1 MSKVEPIKFSNQNTT
16 SKIES
21 KEKAKELLFKCK
33 EELTTEQKAENEKK
47 AVDVLKQEGYKLTPK
62 GDGKYILEDVLGHK
76 HMINNLGFNDR
87 GVVSY
92 TELMINYIDP
102 SQKERYDRKVLKGE
116 DDTPEDKAKYAK
128 QSMDIARKA
137 GYTIEDR
144 GDGTYIL
151 TNPDGGRS
159 VVNNFDI
166 AYDGGA
172 VWTTLPVHLD
182 GEKPRFMLQEL

>member
-1 MSKVEPIKFSNQNTT
+1 MSKVEPIKFSNQ
-16 SKIES
+16 
-21 KEKAKELLFKCK
+21 KATQIFEGGKKAENLLFKFNNDITPQ
-33 EELTTEQKAENEKK
+33 ERAENEKK
-47 AVDVLKQEGYKLTPK
+47 AVDILKQEGYKLTSK
-62 GDGKYILEDVLGHK
+62 GDGTYILEDVLGHK

-128 QSMDIARKA
+128 QSMDTARKA

-144 GDGTYIL
+144 SDGTYIL